1 MPQFNRRTFLSL
13 GIPAILAVTTFGLV
27 TCNRPQVVDNNTTAP
42 ITALEK
48 VKILLDWKAEPTY
61 AGFYIAKEKGYFK
74 QVGLDVEIV
83 EGNGATTSTQVIG
96 STDTYLLGSC
106 SGSATAIARSKGI
119 PVKSLAVFYP
129 NIPTVLYSLAEN
141 PILKPN
147 DMIGKRIGLINGSI
161 TVDEYR
167 GVVAANKIDRSKIKE
182 VGVGFDVA
190 PLLTKKVDGLMN
202 YQELTPVELRLQGH
216 NITVMKFA
224 DYGVHAYSLNL
235 IASEKQLGQKSKQI
249 KLATDAIIKGYIF
262 LKEHPM
268 EAAEIF
274 SKVVPEKEKKYV
286 AESTKVVAQLL
297 GDRTIG
303 EQTPNGWTDTIK
315 TLDGLRLLP
324 NKVTANEV
332 ATYIRP

>member
-1 MPQFNRRTFLSL
+1 MSQFNRRTFLKL
-13 GIPAILAVTTFGLV
+13 GVPAILSITAFGLA
-27 TCNRPQVVDNNTTAP
+27 TCNRPQVSDNNTPVT
-42 ITALEK
+42 TLEK

-96 STDTYLLGSC
+96 TTDTYLLGSC
-106 SGSATAIARSKGI
+106 SGAATAIARSKGI

-141 PILKPN
+141 PILKPS

-167 GVVAANKIDRSKIKE
+167 GVVAANKIDRAKIKE

-216 NITVMKFA
+216 NVAIMKFA
-224 DYGVHAYSLNL
+224 DYGVRAYSLNL

-249 KLATDAIIKGYIF
+249 KLATDAIIKGYTF
-262 LKEHPM
+262 LKENPT

-274 SKVVPEKEKKYV
+274 SKIVPEKDKKYV
-286 AESTKVVAQLL
+286 SESTKVVRDLL
-297 GDRTIG
+297 GSNPVG
-303 EQTPNGWTDTIK
+303 EQTQKGWTDTIK
-315 TLDGLRLLP
+315 TLDGLGLLTK
-324 NKVTANEV
+324 KVTVDDIA
-332 ATYIRP
+332 AQMSQ